1 MESPL
6 VSIITITRNRA
17 KLIGRCIGSVLNQTY
32 HNIEHIVVDGASDDN
47 TDDVVSSF
55 KDDRLKY
62 LKLDSNWSLE
72 KTIKY
77 GTSHAKGKYI
87 CFLDS
92 DDEYLPTKIK
102 KQVNLIESLPED
114 YGMVYCW
121 MTYYDSSKNNAVIR
135 VHKPE
140 LRGFV
145 PLEAAEKP
153 TVSGTPIYMFRKEVY
168 DELDG
173 WAWDM
178 PIITDW
184 EMGARCCQKWKV
196 DYVPE
201 SLVNVY
207 ENHCYVRQTD
217 DIQKQKAFYSKR
229 VAMHQYFLDE
239 FKELFDKNPRHRG
252 HHYSRMMYFS
262 FKGGKYGD
270 AIKYGAKLLGCKL
283 FGI

>member
-1 MESPL
+1 MEEPL
-6 VSIITITRNRA
+6 VSVVTITRNRA
-17 KLIGRCIGSVLNQTY
+17 KLIGRCIASVLSQTY
-32 HNIEHIVVDGASDDN
+32 RNIEHIVVDGASYDN
-47 TDDVVSSF
+47 TDEVVAGFS
-55 KDDRLKY
+55 DERLKY
-62 LKLDSNWSLE
+62 LKLESNWSLE
-72 KTIKY
+72 KTYKY
-77 GTSHAKGKYI
+77 GTSQAKGKYI

-92 DDEYLPTKIK
+92 DDEYLPTKIE
-102 KQVNLIESLPED
+102 KQVRLIESLPAD

-135 VHKPE
+135 VHNPK

-145 PLEAAEKP
+145 PLAAAEKP
-153 TVSGTPIYMFRKEVY
+153 TVAGTPIYMFRREVY

-239 FKELFDKNPRHRG
+239 FKELFDKNPRHKD
-252 HHYSRMMYFS
+252 HHYSRMMFFS
-262 FKGGKYGD
+262 FKGGHYGD
-270 AIKYGAKLLGCKL
+270 AVKYGLKLIGCKI
-283 FGI
+283 FGV

>member
-1 MESPL
+1 MKQQL
-6 VSIITITRNRA
+6 VSVITITRNRD
-17 KLIGRCIGSVLNQTY
+17 KLIGRCIQSVLNQTY
-32 HNIEHIVVDGASDDN
+32 KNIEHIVVDGASDDE
-47 TDDVVSSF
+47 TDEVVAGF
-55 KDDRLKY
+55 KDERLKF
-62 LKLDSNWSLE
+62 LKLKENWSLE
-72 KTIKY
+72 KTYKY
-77 GTSHAKGKYI
+77 GTAQAKGKYI

-92 DDEYLPTKIK
+92 DDEYLPTKVE
-102 KQVNLIESLPED
+102 KQVKLLESLPDD

-121 MTYYDSSKNNAVIR
+121 MTYFDGSKNNAVIR
-135 VHKPE
+135 VHNPQ

-145 PLEAAEKP
+145 PLEAAEAP
-153 TVSGTPIYMFRKEVY
+153 TVSGTPVYMFRKSVY

-217 DIQKQKAFYSKR
+217 DIQKEKAFFRKR

-239 FKELFDKNPRHRG
+239 FKELFDKNPRHRA
-252 HHYSRMMYFS
+252 HHYSRMTYFS
-262 FKGGKYGD
+262 FKSGAFMD
-270 AIKYGAKLLGCKL
+270 AIKYGAKLFECKV